1 MSTSF
6 TAPSGPF
13 ALLLALL
20 AGGTG
25 GALLRQETPQAQHDV
40 IEVRELRIVDQEG
53 RALLVASTDADGA
66 FLELSNGAGAPVVFL
81 GSNGG
86 HGALD
91 LLSATSQ
98 RVVYAGAGPEGDGGV
113 RTENRDGSRAFYLG
127 DDVRG
132 NGRVPESSLPGARVM
147 D

>member
-1 MSTSF
+1 MSTSLS
-6 TAPSGPF
+6 APF
-13 ALLLALL
+13 ALVLALV

-25 GALLRQETPQAQHDV
+25 GALLRQEAPQAPIDV
-40 IEVRELRIVDQEG
+40 LEVRELRIVDAEG
-53 RALLVASTDADGA
+53 RALLVASTDADGSA

-81 GSNGG
+81 GSSQGD
-86 HGALD
+86 GALD
-91 LLSATSQ
+91 LLGATSQ
-98 RVVYAGAGPEGDGGV
+98 RLVYAGAGPEGDGGV